1 MPRKDNIWEN
11 IQYATEG
18 AEATFFIFKGKEYC
32 LLNFSPAH
40 DKLPE
45 GTREHARIYDVETSA
60 EVGGPVFEGY
70 YFISAYSNPR
80 DGKVY
85 CFAPR
90 FEAPRAW
97 LTGHAMDYICSDD
110 LIHWSAP
117 APVTE
122 NYNCGCLL
130 NTGVTFDGER
140 YVMLVEVRD
149 VGKPF
154 SVKFLESRDLK
165 SWQFIDGALFRNNI
179 TYLGAGAIYYVP
191 EDKYYYITYLNEFTN
206 EETGDLNYDT
216 HIARSRDLFN
226 WERGKRPV
234 LFPDYTHP
242 ITDGNG
248 IMEINASDAEFIEI
262 DGKVKACGAG
272 GNQLGVKDRFTCWY
286 NGPMAELFAGF
297 FK

>member
-1 MPRKDNIWEN
+1 MPRKDDIWEN
-11 IQYATEG
+11 MEYFKEG
-18 AEATFFIFKGKEYC
+18 AETTFIFFKGREYC

-40 DKLPE
+40 DELPE
-45 GTREHARIYDVETSA
+45 GTPEHARIYDVETGECS
-60 EVGGPVFEGY
+60 GPVFEGY

-90 FEAPRAW
+90 FSAPRAW
-97 LTGHAMDYICSDD
+97 LTAHAMDYICSDD
-110 LIHWSAP
+110 LIHWSKP
-117 APVTE
+117 APVIE
-122 NYNCGCLL
+122 NYNCGALL

-140 YVMLVEVRD
+140 YVMLVELRD
-149 VGKPF
+149 TGKPF
-154 SVKFLESRDLK
+154 SIKFLESRDMQHWSL
-165 SWQFIDGALFRNNI
+165 IDGALFRNNI
-179 TYLGAGAIYYVP
+179 TYLGAGAIYYIP
-191 EDKYYYITYLNEFTN
+191 EDNYYYITYLNEFTN

-216 HIARSRDLFN
+216 HIARSHDLVH
-226 WERGKRPV
+226 WERGRRAV

-242 ITDGNG
+242 ILGGNG

-262 DGKVKACGAG
+262 NGRVKACGAG

-286 NGPMAELFAGF
+286 NGTMAELFKSF

>member
-1 MPRKDNIWEN
+1 MPRKDDIWEN
-11 IQYATEG
+11 MEYFKEG
-18 AEATFFIFKGKEYC
+18 AETTFFFFKGREYC

-40 DKLPE
+40 DELPE
-45 GTREHARIYDVETSA
+45 GTPEHARIYDVETGECS
-60 EVGGPVFEGY
+60 GPVFEGY

-90 FEAPRAW
+90 FSAPRAW
-97 LTGHAMDYICSDD
+97 LTAHAMDYICSDD
-110 LIHWSAP
+110 LIHWSKP
-117 APVTE
+117 APVIE
-122 NYNCGCLL
+122 NYNCGALL

-140 YVMLVEVRD
+140 YVMLVELRD
-149 VGKPF
+149 TGKPF
-154 SVKFLESRDLK
+154 SIKFLESRDMQHWSL
-165 SWQFIDGALFRNNI
+165 IDGALFRNNI
-179 TYLGAGAIYYVP
+179 TYLGAGAIYYIP
-191 EDKYYYITYLNEFTN
+191 EDNYYYITYLNEFTN

-216 HIARSRDLFN
+216 HIARSHDLVH
-226 WERGKRPV
+226 WERGRRAV

-242 ITDGNG
+242 ILGGNG

-262 DGKVKACGAG
+262 NGRVKACGAG

-286 NGPMAELFAGF
+286 NGTMAELFKSF